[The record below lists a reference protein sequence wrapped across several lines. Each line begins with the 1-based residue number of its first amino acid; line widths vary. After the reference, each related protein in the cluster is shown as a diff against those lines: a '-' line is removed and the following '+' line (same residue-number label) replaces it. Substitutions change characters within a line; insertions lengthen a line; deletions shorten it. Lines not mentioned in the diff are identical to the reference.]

1 MFGTNL
7 MARRSRTEQIADQA
21 WEHLQSAFGSAGDTV
36 RHSVRSAGDT
46 VRDATRHTV
55 HSAGD
60 TVRDATRHTVHS
72 ARRGTSHLAGEAG
85 DRVGAMRDEAWR
97 RATAA
102 SAALA
107 GRRPGLPWLWI
118 IGAAGVGAALGW
130 AAGSAARA
138 MIARQGEDP
147 ATAEAVEFVELTPPP
162 NTVRLNN

>member
-21 WEHLQSAFGSAGDTV
+21 WEQLQSTFSSAGD
-36 RHSVRSAGDT
+36 S

-55 HSAGD
+55 
-60 TVRDATRHTVHS
+60 RS
-72 ARRGTSHLAGEAG
+72 ARRGTTHLAGEAG
-85 DRVGAMRDEAWR
+85 DRVGAVRDEAWR

-138 MIARQGEDP
+138 MIAREGEDP
-147 ATAEAVEFVELTPPP
+147 GTAEAVEFVELTPPP
-162 NTVRLNN
+162 NTVRMSN